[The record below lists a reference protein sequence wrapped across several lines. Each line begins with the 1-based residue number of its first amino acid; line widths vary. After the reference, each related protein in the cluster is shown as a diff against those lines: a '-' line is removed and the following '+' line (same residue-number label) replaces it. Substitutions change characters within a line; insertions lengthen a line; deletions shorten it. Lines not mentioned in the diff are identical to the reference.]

1 MRTLKFLLAIAIAV
15 CPFSSAVS
23 QLLHIPSL
31 CKDSLHN
38 YPFIYH
44 YYMPDTTLYHDS
56 VYCKL
61 KRDFYEEPEP
71 SLFGFKQET
80 ALFQHTDDTLKI
92 VGIGFSTDFT
102 CHLYMVTLYD
112 SNMNVIMQDTGS
124 FDAGSYVCTTLESNS
139 DSMVPADTAI
149 CNILWFPSDEI
160 THAKRPL
167 HHDMILLDRRVF
179 FTFKKSVS
187 VVGDF
192 WIAHRSQYSQ
202 SCPTVW
208 FLEDHDPPYRFND
221 IRVRNRDRHYN
232 NNEWVDTTV
241 SGKRPIIFALIEPE
255 CLKVEDLTV
264 TCSPSG
270 TIDAVWQGQA
280 RQSQWTLYLDGPEG
294 RQEYTRDTN
303 FWHYDATV
311 PGVYQVSVDAR
322 CYNLNGYSW
331 SGSCAPVSVT
341 LDGDGIAAAPDSQA
355 PDIELLP
362 NPASRQVAVKA
373 PCSEWQLEV
382 HDARGVLVHSASV
395 SGRQSATIDLGGW
408 AAGQYVVTVSTPQGS
423 ASRLLTVA
431 R

>member
-1 MRTLKFLLAIAIAV
+1 MRTLKFLLVITIAV
-15 CPFSSAVS
+15 CTSTISVS
-23 QLLHIPSL
+23 QSVCTCISDL

-38 YPFIYH
+38 FPFIYP
-44 YYMPDTTLYHDS
+44 YYMPDTALHHDS

-61 KRDFYEEPEP
+61 KTLEISVPGITPFYDDRED
-71 SLFGFKQET
+71 
-80 ALFQHTDDTLKI
+80 ALYQHTDDTLKI
-92 VGIGFSTDFT
+92 VGIAFADGFGHFNFI
-102 CHLYMVTLYD
+102 VTVYD
-112 SNMNVIMQDTGS
+112 SNMNVIIQDSGVGVHTGIS
-124 FDAGSYVCTTLESNS
+124 AHS
-139 DSMVPADTAI
+139 DSMLISDTDK
-149 CNILWFPSDEI
+149 CNVLWFPTEQVYHYYSRYE
-160 THAKRPL
+160 
-167 HHDMILLDRRVF
+167 DMILLDRRVF
-179 FTFKKSVS
+179 FPFKKSVS

-192 WIAHRSQYSQ
+192 WIALDARIFNAS
-202 SCPTVW
+202 PIFWLV
-208 FLEDHDPPYRFND
+208 EDHDPPYRFNN
-221 IRVRNRDRHYN
+221 IRFRTRNILYS

-255 CLKVEDLTV
+255 CLKVENLTV